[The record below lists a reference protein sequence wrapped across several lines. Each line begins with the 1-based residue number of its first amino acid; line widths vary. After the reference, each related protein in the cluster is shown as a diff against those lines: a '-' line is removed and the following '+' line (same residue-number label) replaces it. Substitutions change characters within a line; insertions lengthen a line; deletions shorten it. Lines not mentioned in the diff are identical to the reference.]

1 MAKGRPTKPPAGIR
15 QNRPHDDPGAPAPT
29 PAPVPKDRVYRS
41 PMGIVGGV
49 MLLGIALWLGIDAL
63 VRGEGR
69 TQWVALAALILIVPL
84 VSAFTLRPAV
94 YANEDRL
101 RIRNPL
107 RVIVLPWGQV
117 AALRSGYSNEVVDK
131 SGTKFQLWAVP
142 VSLRARKKAAR
153 QSARSAAERSAAAR
167 GERSGRGGGGMG
179 FGGFGAPRGDVDM
192 DGPARAET
200 DKVMDEL
207 RELLEQR
214 EKLESSQGEVTVRW
228 AYEMA
233 GPVIAGAVLLAI
245 LLATA

>member
-1 MAKGRPTKPPAGIR
+1 MTTPEH
-15 QNRPHDDPGAPAPT
+15 QSPT
-29 PAPVPKDRVYRS
+29 PDPAPKDRVFRS

-49 MLLGIALWLGIDAL
+49 ALLAIVLWLGGDAL

-69 TQWVALAALILIVPL
+69 TQWLALAALILIVPL

-117 AALRSGYSNEVVDK
+117 AALRSGYSNEVVTK

-153 QSARSAAERSAAAR
+153 RSARAAAERSAAAR
-167 GERSGRGGGGMG
+167 GERGGRAGGAMG
-179 FGGFGAPRGDVDM
+179 FGGLGFGAPRGDVDAE
-192 DGPARAET
+192 GPTRAET
-200 DKVMDEL
+200 DKVIDDL

-214 EKLESSQGEVTVRW
+214 ETAESAQGEVTVRW
-228 AYEMA
+228 AYEVA
-233 GPVIAGAVLLAI
+233 GPVVAGALLLVI
-245 LLATA
+245 LLVVG

>member
-1 MAKGRPTKPPAGIR
+1 MTTPEHQP
-15 QNRPHDDPGAPAPT
+15 PT

-153 QSARSAAERSAAAR
+153 QSARSAAARSAAAR

-179 FGGFGAPRGDVDM
+179 FGGLGFGAPRGDVDM

-214 EKLESSQGEVTVRW
+214 EELESSQGEVTVRW
-228 AYEMA
+228 AYEVA